1 MSFWTDIGKRI
12 TGTDDYTSSIAE
24 MNIAQAEYLKSL
36 ANQDVVD
43 TQATLEQQ
51 KQSNT
56 FLYVTVAGSL
66 IAASAIAFI
75 VMKRRRG

>member
-43 TQATLEQQ
+43 TQATLDQQ

-56 FLYVTVAGSL
+56 FLYVTVGCSL